1 MEIPMR
7 ETFSRRATRGRS
19 LCRLTNIPLGGVE
32 GEIHLV
38 LLALF
43 FDFLSQ
49 DAEHQHVPVIPLQ
62 EGRLAEN
69 TLQVKS
75 IASQRIGAQQ
85 VVFVDLGL
93 DPPKPEYVDTVV

>member
-7 ETFSRRATRGRS
+7 ETFSRSATRGRS
-19 LCRLTNIPLGGVE
+19 LCRLTDIPLGGVE

-38 LLALF
+38 LLALL

-49 DAEHQHVPVIPLQ
+49 DAEHEHVPVVPLH

-75 IASQRIGAQQ
+75 IAPERVGAQQ
-85 VVFVDLGL
+85 VVLVDLGL
-93 DPPKPEYVDTVV
+93 DPPEPKY